1 MEVLLDGLRCQE
13 EDYHPGLKRMLVSIC
28 QGGLWPSIVEELR
41 QFVVACSFFSQNE
54 CSDKPPS
61 SSPPVVTHYP
71 VLHQSPSPI
80 LCQID
85 NSYCGV
91 TLFQGGPLPKIPS
104 AKDLP
109 IFLVLSALLALTLAC
124 PDLSISQY
132 HILGTNLYPGVR

>member
-1 MEVLLDGLRCQE
+1 MNVLTSLPP
-13 EDYHPGLKRMLVSIC
+13 HPLPCL
-28 QGGLWPSIVEELR
+28 
-41 QFVVACSFFSQNE
+41 
-54 CSDKPPS
+54 
-61 SSPPVVTHYP
+61 VTHYP
-71 VLHQSPSPI
+71 ELHQSPSPI